1 MNFRWFSVQI
11 MFQVNL
17 VGVQKLVLN
26 CLEKWSSR
34 IKKEKRKRKE
44 IANAIEIS
52 SHSVLIF
59 WS

>member
-1 MNFRWFSVQI
+1 MNFRWLSIQI

-34 IKKEKRKRKE
+34 IKKEKEKKLLMPRNQFPLSLN
-44 IANAIEIS
+44 ILVMI
-52 SHSVLIF
+52 
-59 WS
+59 